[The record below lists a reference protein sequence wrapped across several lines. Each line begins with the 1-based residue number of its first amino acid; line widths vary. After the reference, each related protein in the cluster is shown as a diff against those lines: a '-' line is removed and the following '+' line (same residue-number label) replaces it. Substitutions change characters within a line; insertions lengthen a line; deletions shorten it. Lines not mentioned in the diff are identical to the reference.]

1 MFERPSSKGSNQR
14 PGTKPRNDA
23 KDSLSSTN
31 PKKKLIQVNQQ
42 RDDKL
47 LKRIEMVKKE
57 NVIQDIDDTHL
68 RIEDMREK
76 IQKRDAIEAEK

>member
-1 MFERPSSKGSNQR
+1 
-14 PGTKPRNDA
+14 
-23 KDSLSSTN
+23 
-31 PKKKLIQVNQQ
+31 LIQVNQQ

-76 IQKRDAIEAEK
+76 IQKRDAIEAEKQRKLNAKKKKKKGSLSLNK